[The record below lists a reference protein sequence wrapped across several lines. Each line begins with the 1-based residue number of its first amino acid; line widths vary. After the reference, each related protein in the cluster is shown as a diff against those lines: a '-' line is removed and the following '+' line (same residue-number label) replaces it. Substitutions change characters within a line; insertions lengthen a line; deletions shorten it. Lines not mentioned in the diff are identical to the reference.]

1 MFYNAKDIVK
11 SGMFLALGV
20 LITYTFHL
28 TGIAAK
34 ALLPM
39 HIPVLLCGF
48 IVGPQYGLIVGFLT
62 PLLNSLLTGM
72 PQIYPSG
79 ISMSLELATYGL
91 VSGWMY
97 KVRNKNIMISLIVSM
112 LSGRIVLGI
121 ANYILLGFSGKQ
133 YLFQA
138 FLMSAFVNVIWGIA
152 IQLIIIPLVVKA
164 VEKQREASKN

>member
-1 MFYNAKDIVK
+1 
-11 SGMFLALGV
+11 MFLALGV